1 MDLFCP
7 PHVHERTSNQSNVRV
22 LRWSS
27 GHIGKAWNPGFQEQL
42 LAAKLKKGGCKAYGL
57 CKAMGPWVTVE
68 FGFSGSNLGI
78 RNTTMMLISVYLS
91 AKDWMGAESD
101 QDMWNLC
108 HSLILTNT
116 VIVTVVGQHIHHV
129 SDPKAWRKSLWTWT
143 DTTSRL
149 CICMCIYIQL
159 YTYRMYIYVYI
170 II

>member
-1 MDLFCP
+1 MLTSGLKNGSFLSAQKS
-7 PHVHERTSNQSNVRV
+7 HEPNLTSR
-22 LRWSS
+22 
-27 GHIGKAWNPGFQEQL
+27 IP
-42 LAAKLKKGGCKAYGL
+42 
-57 CKAMGPWVTVE
+57 GPWLIQRPHRQSLEPRFSGTTPGEAQKRWCVKLMAYVKTMGKTVE
-68 FGFSGSNLGI
+68 FGFSGSNLRI

-149 CICMCIYIQL
+149 CICMCIYI
-159 YTYRMYIYVYI
+159 YTVIYI
-170 II
+170 

>member
-1 MDLFCP
+1 MAY
-7 PHVHERTSNQSNVRV
+7 VKTM
-22 LRWSS
+22 
-27 GHIGKAWNPGFQEQL
+27 GK
-42 LAAKLKKGGCKAYGL
+42 
-57 CKAMGPWVTVE
+57 TVE

-129 SDPKAWRKSLWTWT
+129 SDPKA
-143 DTTSRL
+143 
-149 CICMCIYIQL
+149 
-159 YTYRMYIYVYI
+159 
-170 II
+170 